1 MKVLIDA
8 NIPNNV
14 WLWGKRPEP
23 EESAQVMEA
32 AGNGLIEG
40 YMTPTLFLY
49 SMLVLSSGVRDNGVV
64 KAHGEHLLKCITI
77 IPQQKRVF
85 MDGFTIGLWN
95 DIEDCW
101 QYHAMKRYKEP
112 IDIIVTSEAKKWNER
127 GMIGVKAYTATEFV
141 KRFLK

>member
-14 WLWGKRPEP
+14 WLWERRPEP
-23 EESAQVMEA
+23 EESAKVMEA
-32 AGNGLIEG
+32 AGNGMIEG

-49 SMLVLSSGVRDNGVV
+49 SMLVLSSGVRDNAMV
-64 KAHGEHLLKCITI
+64 KAHGEHLLKCVTI

-85 MDGFTIGLWN
+85 MDGFTAGLWK

-101 QYHAMKRYKEP
+101 QYHAAKRFRDP
-112 IDIIVTSEAKKWNER
+112 IEVIVTTEAARYNKQ
-127 GMIGVKAYTATEFV
+127 GMVGIKAYTATDFV
-141 KRFLK
+141 KKFL